1 MDFSFIIPSYQ
12 QGRFLRDCLDSIA
25 AQGLPPDSFEVWVM
39 DGGSTDK
46 TAQVASDHPLR
57 PHFISEADGGQA
69 HAVNKGIARASGR
82 YIAWINSDDFYRP
95 NVFPKILQYLYQNPD
110 AAVVYG
116 DGSIVDEAGRF
127 LEPYP
132 TEDWDYTRLAEKCF
146 ICQPSLVFRRDIID
160 EVGSLDEQLHLGL
173 DLEFWMRCGHKH
185 RFHRL
190 GFTVACSRH
199 YHGTKSD
206 AYPLQMQVEA
216 LLSGHKH
223 IGHWSRRRVW
233 AIAEILLLRQHPQ
246 LKEKS
251 TKSYLSF
258 LRFWTGKSWRFARIV
273 CRANL
278 ETYLR
283 SLLRDQE
290 FTKAN

>member
-1 MDFSFIIPSYQ
+1 
-12 QGRFLRDCLDSIA
+12 
-25 AQGLPPDSFEVWVM
+25 M

-46 TAQVASDHPLR
+46 TAQVASDHLLR

-146 ICQPSLVFRRDIID
+146 ICQPSLVFRRDILYVI
-160 EVGSLDEQLHLGL
+160 GSLVELLRHVDRDAVAPEVWCRRDGPTRARLEALGIPVRLAPDMPKVSSLPRLSRNLAVYGRFALDWARAGGFRRALLERVDAGIDLVHCNHEALFWLARWLRRHRRVALTGHLAPPSGHQGAAPRRGPAGPHGSAAAPARQPVARGAGGGYASVLHLL
-173 DLEFWMRCGHKH
+173 DPGRGER
-185 RFHRL
+185 
-190 GFTVACSRH
+190 
-199 YHGTKSD
+199 
-206 AYPLQMQVEA
+206 
-216 LLSGHKH
+216 
-223 IGHWSRRRVW
+223 
-233 AIAEILLLRQHPQ
+233 
-246 LKEKS
+246 
-251 TKSYLSF
+251 
-258 LRFWTGKSWRFARIV
+258 
-273 CRANL
+273 
-278 ETYLR
+278 
-283 SLLRDQE
+283 
-290 FTKAN
+290 